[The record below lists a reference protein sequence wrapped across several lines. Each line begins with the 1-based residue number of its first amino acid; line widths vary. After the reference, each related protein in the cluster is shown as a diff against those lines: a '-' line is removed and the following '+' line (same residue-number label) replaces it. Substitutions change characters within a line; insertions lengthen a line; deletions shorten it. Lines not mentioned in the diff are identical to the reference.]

1 MENDLIEVEEAINI
15 LHHKLELLEES
26 PKDKTLKIE
35 ETLDELSRLMSIR
48 DSIIEE
54 IETSRFI

>member
-26 PKDKTLKIE
+26 SRDKTLKIE
-35 ETLDELSRLMSIR
+35 ETLDELARLMSIR
-48 DSIIEE
+48 DSIIQE
-54 IETSRFI
+54 IEASRCI

>member
-54 IETSRFI
+54 IEVSRFI